1 MVEAD
6 RIDRC
11 PNCDTGNIVQTEDGF
26 GGGFF
31 SCSAECPYDG
41 FMWDELTK
49 ANGGEDNGG

>member
-11 PNCDTGNIVQTEDGF
+11 PNCDTGNIVRTEDAF
-26 GGGFF
+26 GGVFF

-49 ANGGEDNGG
+49 SNEGEDNGG